1 MSVKFNDGIEI
12 KNSGPLTI
20 IKREDGLYVV
30 GDDLVCAVESVEE
43 GQKLIR
49 ELILPRRADSHKS

>member
-1 MSVKFNDGIEI
+1 MSVKFNGGVEI

-20 IKREDGLYVV
+20 IKKEDGFYVV

-49 ELILPRRADSHKS
+49 DLILPRRADSDKS